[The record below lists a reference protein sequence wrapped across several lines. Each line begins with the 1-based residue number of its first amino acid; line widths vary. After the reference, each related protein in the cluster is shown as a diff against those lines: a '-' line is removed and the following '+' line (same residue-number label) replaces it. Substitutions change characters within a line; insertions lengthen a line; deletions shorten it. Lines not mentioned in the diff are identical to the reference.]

1 MEALVSEP
9 ERLQNKLA
17 FTRGY
22 VSAIAA
28 VVEPASH
35 SAPFERIKVLLSE
48 LEAICRQVG
57 PNIKARTD
65 RAASSNDE
73 AAVRKLLV
81 RTVMV
86 VDNLRAL
93 ADFRRQFPFIAP
105 YWPESS
111 QRVLEETLDLFEEAQ
126 ETLALGVSAEFRSDI
141 EQARSEAGVE
151 GAQADLPA
159 R

>member
-9 ERLQNKLA
+9 ERLHDKLA
-17 FTRGY
+17 FARGY
-22 VSAIAA
+22 VCAIAA
-28 VVEPASH
+28 GVEPESH
-35 SAPFERIKVLLSE
+35 SVPFERVKVLLGE
-48 LEAICRQVG
+48 LEAICRRVA
-57 PNIKARTD
+57 PNIKATTD
-65 RAASSNDE
+65 RAASSKDE
-73 AAVRKLLV
+73 AAIRKLLV

-86 VDNLRAL
+86 VDHLRPL

-126 ETLALGVSAEFRSDI
+126 ETLALGVSAAFRSDI
-141 EQARSEAGVE
+141 NQARSEAGVQ
-151 GAQADLPA
+151 GAKADLPA